1 MQYLSTADVDSAVFA
16 WIATPVRKI
25 FTTDVGPMQ
34 RRRHHMT
41 ATARGLS
48 LSKLPLASYYD
59 GVVWVGVSKDVQ
71 SIKYRFS
78 HL

>member
-1 MQYLSTADVDSAVFA
+1 
-16 WIATPVRKI
+16 
-25 FTTDVGPMQ
+25 
-34 RRRHHMT
+34 MT